1 MRLRE
6 RERVGGGGGGGGG
19 GGKRGSMSILK
30 TFQDNPPK
38 TALIGRLGY
47 VRNTTTGF
55 TDQTC
60 LSI

>member
-6 RERVGGGGGGGGG
+6 RGGERERGGR
-19 GGKRGSMSILK
+19 GKRGSMSILK

-38 TALIGRLGY
+38 AALIGRLGY